1 MGKNRKRL
9 RGKGAA
15 QAPGA
20 GAQHGMRPAAPPPP
34 HGFRGAAPVR
44 PMGPPGQRF
53 PAPLRD
59 FGPQPPRTVMM
70 GNMEEDRGFMREP
83 QGLTMDGIPDRRLDG
98 PDPHFHHPPEFGNR
112 PPAPRFYRPELEY
125 ALHSPEF
132 DDRPPDFCP
141 PEFEGGPGFH
151 RMDPGFARVE
161 QYGPADPHYM
171 PQLDVHGNRAFGDR
185 GGFAGPLP
193 PDFRGPGPVQPPTEA
208 FNATS
213 MAPPVK
219 GCPPQPPKK
228 KDQPAPKETEP
239 PKSMASKI
247 SKFKNISANTPR
259 GRSLGVISFI
269 GNNCGFIEREDLKK
283 FSFIFDAF
291 FGNRAHLVPGVK
303 VHFTAVKNL
312 GKECAVDVKVSPGG
326 TEDIDSTMY
335 EGVVLTALPDDD
347 VKEANPG
354 RIRTV
359 ISKDPIILPFGKAD
373 INVTLLLYD
382 RVEFQLLTNVITK
395 EQRATNIKPK
405 TPNTFQLT
413 KEIREMGVVK
423 NKSDGTLTIIT
434 EKHDNLTASATDNL
448 SDDELNV
455 MDEVELTILTVN
467 NTKKAVR
474 LKKLPEG
481 SVTFNQKA
489 KGNEKWKPVTMEA
502 GSQDSVSLDVSS
514 EKYEGTITK
523 IAPKKSPSQENVVGF
538 HPPILISW
546 FSLIRFGAELC
557 REGLVDKLDD
567 HFGFIKTQQ
576 DPQLFFYLS
585 EVMEDTKLT
594 LSEKVEFTLVLS
606 QAAEGGKQAVRI
618 RRLNESVFTSATKLE
633 AFGVKEKK
641 KMTIKLLKHPKDQF
655 KEEVETEDKGS
666 ESMDVDKPNKG
677 KDRVRSISRENSQ
690 RRYSRSRSRSQDRS
704 MSCYRS
710 SSPERR
716 DGQYRYKRCRSK
728 ERGEGYRRSR
738 SRSKERSSQSARK
751 RSCSPA
757 DTKRVKSPDNVEEL
771 LRKRRELMELNEL
784 IARKKA
790 IVAME
795 QNAKQIEPEDGKSGV
810 TTFDYQHVHHENI
823 WMPDLKP
830 VKSILKKQ
838 SEPHTDSQS
847 QASTSKETAA
857 FFVKSQSQKMQIG
870 YPQQT
875 CAFGS
880 NTPGC
885 STFESTAERTLT
897 TASLTP
903 IQDPEFV
910 RKKKQIEDLS
920 ESIARK
926 KAITAIEQKVKVV
939 REMPEMETEYKFDS
953 HTENQ
958 FVMSKG
964 NLWSCEIK
972 PTIQLKK
979 SILKKCSGILSQVCS
994 LWILPYL
1001 LGCLQ
1006 KKMTIKL
1013 LKHPKDQ
1020 FKEEVET
1027 EDKGSESMD
1036 VDKPNKGKD
1045 RVRSISRENSQR
1057 RYSRSRSRSQDRS
1070 MSCYRSSSPERRDG
1084 QYRYKR
1090 CRSKER
1096 GEGYRRSRSRSKER
1110 SSQSARKRSCS
1121 PADTKRVKSPDNVEE
1136 LLRKRRELMEL
1147 NELIARKKAIV
1158 AMEQNAKQIEPEDGK
1173 SGVTTFDYQHV
1184 HHENIWMPDLK
1195 PVKSILKKQSEP
1207 HTDSQSQAS
1216 TSKETAAFFVKS
1228 QSQKMQIGYPQQ
1240 TCAFGSNTPGC
1251 STFESTA
1258 ERTLTT
1264 ASLTPIQDPEFV
1276 RKKKQIEDL
1285 SESIARK
1292 KAITAIEQKVKVV
1305 REMPEMETEYKF
1317 DSHTENQFVM
1327 SKGNLWSC
1335 EIKPT
1340 IQLKKSILKKCSG
1353 ILSQSDTTSVDEY
1366 GQPSQDDD
1374 SFTKPPSQ
1382 TAALPFNRSSNPQP
1396 IHPGTLGLFNRI
1408 MNESSTASQM
1418 TETPLF
1424 NKPVIPQ
1431 SLMQASSSRSLHD
1444 LKISNVSKGNNS
1456 QEDQHRASSR
1466 LPHDH
1471 PPSSNPSSQTSPSD
1485 PKRNLPT
1492 QMERFLSA
1500 LNKADTSVVNSLF
1513 QEARKDLALMKTQKP
1528 TQPQLD
1534 RSIPFMDEI
1543 YDPFKEDEDNYQPS
1557 LMRKQP
1563 GRERVNTE
1571 THLSNPSKDDLLPH
1585 ERTVQESSGF
1595 SRLFGMR
1602 YGVDPTAKAEKKSLY
1617 GHPMVSENWSAH
1629 KEGPNQFSGPWNQY
1643 EEGTNLCA
1651 TEHKHY
1657 TDDGS
1662 LYRDRS
1668 RSVEY
1673 QKVNPNVQHS
1683 YVEDREMP
1691 DSNFDKSL
1699 ACQVSQESS
1708 EDKVRKSENFEK
1720 IQSLLQTI
1728 GLHLDTAEVSKLADR
1743 TQERLYGKMRKPQTS
1758 KSHSFEQKR
1767 EQSVSQTEQRG
1778 SSSRADS
1785 SDSESFRSVS
1795 PAQSSS
1801 RKVYMSYKDSVKYK
1815 DQHKVEDVDLTRI
1828 KRTVV
1833 NLKPATDEQDP
1844 YKPELTA
1851 VSQASYPPVTIATT
1865 VQPDGSQYVQN
1876 STVSTFSASQ
1886 YSQYQSSDQ
1895 HVWGSVV
1902 PGLYPYGTV
1911 PSSPYAI
1918 GHQAMAPHIMPAYS
1932 SYPAQMA
1939 NPYCVLPPLSMPH
1952 PYGPLST
1959 LNPLHLSAMAS
1970 AYTNQAASQIPT
1982 ESINT
1987 TPVRC
1992 LKKIK
1997 TVPTV
2002 KAGPATIT
2010 EDDIKARQKIRLE
2023 QFNQRMKLKKEQQM
2037 EAQRSRGQNRNS
2049 APGKSIPDEI
2059 KNVWIFGHS
2068 LVFWAEKRATS
2079 PEYGMQLGMHPDSV
2093 RIWWKGVQGM
2103 TWQQLV
2109 PLLLQRKDNWPKPD
2123 VLIIHLGGND
2133 ISTTAP
2139 EAFIETVKKDMSSLK
2154 SIFPKCRLVW
2164 SSILS
2169 RQSWRGTEASKE
2181 MDIIRM
2187 AINKSICTIMTE
2199 LGGFALRHCNITPS
2213 SGLYR
2218 PDGIHLSGN
2227 GIDVFN
2233 LNMQAFLEKWE
2244 RKTNKT
2250 ETSDPSV

>member
-9 RGKGAA
+9 KGKGAA
-15 QAPGA
+15 QAPGP
-20 GAQHGMRPAAPPPP
+20 GPQHGMRPTAPPQPRPAPP
-34 HGFRGAAPVR
+34 HGGFRGAAPVR
-44 PMGPPGQRF
+44 LMGPPGQRF
-53 PAPLRD
+53 PAPHRD
-59 FGPQPPRTVMM
+59 FGPQPPRMM
-70 GNMEEDRGFMREP
+70 MMDNMEEDRGFMREP
-83 QGLTMDGIPDRRLDG
+83 QGLMMDDFPDRREFPPCFDG
-98 PDPHFHHPPEFGNR
+98 PDPHFHHHSEFGNR
-112 PPAPRFYRPELEY
+112 PPAPRFYRPELDY
-125 ALHSPEF
+125 ALHSPEL

-141 PEFEGGPGFH
+141 PEFGGGPGFH
-151 RMDPGFARVE
+151 RMDPGFDQVE

-171 PQLDVHGNRAFGDR
+171 PQMDVHGNRAFGDR

-312 GKECAVDVKVSPGG
+312 GKECAVDVKVAPGG

-335 EGVVLTALPDDD
+335 EGVVLTALPDDN

-359 ISKDPIILPFGKAD
+359 IAKDPIILPFGKAD
-373 INVTLLLYD
+373 ASVTLLLYD

-405 TPNTFQLT
+405 TPDTFQLT
-413 KEIREMGVVK
+413 KEIREMGVVM
-423 NKSDGTLTIIT
+423 NKSDGTLTIMT

-467 NTKKAVR
+467 DTKKAVR

-489 KGNEKWKPVTMEA
+489 KGNENISDAKDSTSGTTPGKDKWKPVTMEA

-523 IAPKKSPSQENVVGF
+523 IAPKKSPSQEKVMDNQEPTFGLLVTTAEGTEKQLSFRSGNVITKATMMVGDKVQF
-538 HPPILISW
+538 NIFTNSVTKEECAVNVEILPETFQTDSEEQRKI
-546 FSLIRFGAELC
+546 
-557 REGLVDKLDD
+557 GLVVKLDD
-567 HFGFIKTQQ
+567 NFGFIKTQQ
-576 DPQLFFYLS
+576 DPQLFFDIS

-618 RRLNESVFTSATKLE
+618 RRLNESVFTSAPKLE

-655 KEEVETEDKGS
+655 KEEVKTEDKGS

-677 KDRVRSISRENSQ
+677 KDRVQSISRENSQ

-704 MSCYRS
+704 MSYYRS

-716 DGQYRYKRCRSK
+716 DGQYRYKRSRSRSK
-728 ERGEGYRRSR
+728 ERGERYRRSR
-738 SRSKERSSQSARK
+738 SRSRERSSQSARK

-795 QNAKQIEPEDGKSGV
+795 QNAKKNEPEDGKSGV

-823 WMPDLKP
+823 WMHDLKP

-857 FFVKSQSQKMQIG
+857 FFVKSPSQKMQIG

-880 NTPGC
+880 NTPGY

-897 TASLTP
+897 TASLTQ

-910 RKKKQIEDLS
+910 RKKKQLEDLS

-926 KAITAIEQKVKVV
+926 RTITAIEQKVKVV
-939 REMPEMETEYKFDS
+939 REMPEMEAEYEFDS

-972 PTIQLKK
+972 PAIQLKK
-979 SILKKCSGILSQVCS
+979 SILKK
-994 LWILPYL
+994 
-1001 LGCLQ
+1001 
-1006 KKMTIKL
+1006 
-1013 LKHPKDQ
+1013 
-1020 FKEEVET
+1020 
-1027 EDKGSESMD
+1027 
-1036 VDKPNKGKD
+1036 
-1045 RVRSISRENSQR
+1045 R
-1057 RYSRSRSRSQDRS
+1057 
-1070 MSCYRSSSPERRDG
+1070 
-1084 QYRYKR
+1084 
-1090 CRSKER
+1090 
-1096 GEGYRRSRSRSKER
+1096 
-1110 SSQSARKRSCS
+1110 
-1121 PADTKRVKSPDNVEE
+1121 
-1136 LLRKRRELMEL
+1136 
-1147 NELIARKKAIV
+1147 
-1158 AMEQNAKQIEPEDGK
+1158 
-1173 SGVTTFDYQHV
+1173 
-1184 HHENIWMPDLK
+1184 
-1195 PVKSILKKQSEP
+1195 
-1207 HTDSQSQAS
+1207 
-1216 TSKETAAFFVKS
+1216 
-1228 QSQKMQIGYPQQ
+1228 
-1240 TCAFGSNTPGC
+1240 
-1251 STFESTA
+1251 
-1258 ERTLTT
+1258 
-1264 ASLTPIQDPEFV
+1264 
-1276 RKKKQIEDL
+1276 
-1285 SESIARK
+1285 
-1292 KAITAIEQKVKVV
+1292 
-1305 REMPEMETEYKF
+1305 
-1317 DSHTENQFVM
+1317 
-1327 SKGNLWSC
+1327 
-1335 EIKPT
+1335 
-1340 IQLKKSILKKCSG
+1340 SG

-1366 GQPSQDDD
+1366 GQPSQDDS
-1374 SFTKPPSQ
+1374 SFTKPPSP

-1408 MNESSTASQM
+1408 MNESSAASQM
-1418 TETPLF
+1418 TETPPF

-1431 SLMQASSSRSLHD
+1431 SLMQASRSRSLHD
-1444 LKISNVSKGNNS
+1444 LKISVSKGNNS

-1471 PPSSNPSSQTSPSD
+1471 PPSSNPSTSQTSPSD
-1485 PKRNLPT
+1485 PKRNLTT

-1513 QEARKDLALMKTQKP
+1513 HEARKDLALMNTQKP
-1528 TQPQLD
+1528 TLPQLD
-1534 RSIPFMDEI
+1534 RNIPFMDEI
-1543 YDPFKEDEDNYQPS
+1543 YDPFKEDEDNDQPS
-1557 LMRKQP
+1557 LMGKQP

-1585 ERTVQESSGF
+1585 ERTVQEGSGF
-1595 SRLFGMR
+1595 SRLVGMR
-1602 YGVDPTAKAEKKSLY
+1602 YGVDSTAKGEKKSPY

-1629 KEGPNQFSGPWNQY
+1629 KEGPNQFSKQWNQY
-1643 EEGTNLCA
+1643 EEETNLCA

-1662 LYRDRS
+1662 LYRERS

-1673 QKVNPNVQHS
+1673 QKDNPNVQHS

-1691 DSNFDKSL
+1691 DSKFDKSL
-1699 ACQVSQESS
+1699 ACQESQESS

-1743 TQERLYGKMRKPQTS
+1743 TQERLYGKMRKPHS
-1758 KSHSFEQKR
+1758 ASSHLT
-1767 EQSVSQTEQRG
+1767 QSVSQIEQRG

-1844 YKPELTA
+1844 YEPELTA
-1851 VSQASYPPVTIATT
+1851 VSQASYPPVTIVTT
-1865 VQPDGSQYVQN
+1865 VQPDISQYAQN

-1886 YSQYQSSDQ
+1886 YLQYQSSDQ

-1918 GHQAMAPHIMPAYS
+1918 GHQAMAPHMMPAYS
-1932 SYPAQMA
+1932 SYTAQMA

-1952 PYGPLST
+1952 PYGPLSI

-2010 EDDIKARQKIRLE
+2010 EDDIKAKQKKRLE

-2049 APGKSIPDEI
+2049 APGKSTPDEI

-2079 PEYGMQLGMHPDSV
+2079 PEYGVQLGMHPDSV

-2154 SIFPKCRLVW
+2154 SIFPKCLLVW

-2187 AINKSICTIMTE
+2187 AINKSICKIMTE
-2199 LGGFALRHCNITPS
+2199 LGGSALRHGNIMPS

-2227 GIDVFN
+2227 GIDIFN
-2233 LNMQAFLEKWE
+2233 LNLQAFLEKWE
-2244 RKTNKT
+2244 SKTNKT